1 MDLNPMFVCAVPR
14 SLVAGSLMSIF
25 RDSSGTARAVTPWGW
40 LPSAPAR
47 HHADRNSTD
56 LIWQFLILQ

>member
-1 MDLNPMFVCAVPR
+1 MFGAVPR
-14 SLVAGSLMSIF
+14 SSVAGSLMSIL
-25 RDSSGTARAVTPWGW
+25 SGFVGGTTRAVTPWGW

-56 LIWQFLILQ
+56 LIWQFSILQ